1 MARAADT
8 RPRSDPPNAPTARTH
23 LHTTAPV
30 EVAVG
35 LQNRYPQSDMTIRSW
50 RGERAPMALL
60 LVGLLTALPLHAQ
73 EVSACAAK
81 AALLLNFVR
90 FSEWPASAAPAG
102 ALTLCV
108 VGDEALESALDQMV
122 KGQIVSGHTL
132 DVRRVSAADEAR
144 GCALLYVDDASR
156 GLAQRL
162 QDLPVL
168 TVSDA
173 PRFSATDGI
182 VELTL
187 EDGHMG
193 FSVNVDAANRS
204 GVKLSSQ
211 LLRLARIVPKPRA
224 R

>member
-1 MARAADT
+1 
-8 RPRSDPPNAPTARTH
+8 
-23 LHTTAPV
+23 
-30 EVAVG
+30 
-35 LQNRYPQSDMTIRSW
+35 
-50 RGERAPMALL
+50 MALL
-60 LVGLLTALPLHAQ
+60 LVGLLTAMPLHAQ
-73 EVSACAAK
+73 VSPFAAK

-90 FSEWPASAAPAG
+90 FSEWPASVTPAG
-102 ALTLCV
+102 ALLTLCV
-108 VGDEALESALDQMV
+108 VGDEALESALSQIV

-132 DVRRVSAADEAR
+132 DVRRVTAADEAR

-187 EDGHMG
+187 ENGHMG

-211 LLRLARIVPKPRA
+211 LLRLARIVPGSRPR
-224 R
+224 